1 MFRKLLY
8 SYIFSIFPSKLP
20 LMRIIFFLLI
30 LATAI
35 SCKTKQEDN
44 RLAKASKENKN
55 GWIYVHLEG
64 SPTVIGYQH
73 GYLLANEI
81 DTTIQA
87 VSYLL
92 QHETKK
98 DWAFYRACAKN
109 LL

>member
-35 SCKTKQEDN
+35 SCKTRQEDH

-64 SPTVIGYQH
+64 SPAVAGYQH

-81 DTTIQA
+81 DTTMRA

-92 QHETKK
+92 
-98 DWAFYRACAKN
+98 
-109 LL
+109 